1 MRFFTPLLM
10 TRPVPSSVTA
20 QPVLVARSNAR
31 RRTGLPEAPCGLA
44 GLWVVLEGAGEL
56 LGLLRASEA
65 LMPGPPL
72 AVAVD
77 AATPTAPA
85 QLFAGQRSAPTAG
98 RTHPNPRAPPA
109 VSESPL
115 RLAGHHPNSQAAQA
129 WTTAGNGCCT
139 CPKRGLSGRNPL
151 TCRPSTALACERTQ
165 HHKRPCSQPWSCTPA
180 RTPRKRAPSAAPS
193 LAFAQ
198 AFGSTH
204 HRM

>member
-77 AATPTAPA
+77 AATPTALA
-85 QLFAGQRSAPTAG
+85 LRCAGQRSAPTAG

-109 VSESPL
+109 VSESSL
-115 RLAGHHPNSQAAQA
+115 RLAGHHPSSQAARA
-129 WTTAGNGCCT
+129 WSTASDGCCT
-139 CPKRGLSGRNPL
+139 CREREQSGRTRR
-151 TCRPSTALACERTQ
+151 TCRRSVAPACARKR
-165 HHKRPCSQPWSCTPA
+165 HHKYARYEPWS
-180 RTPRKRAPSAAPS
+180 
-193 LAFAQ
+193 
-198 AFGSTH
+198 
-204 HRM
+204 

>member
-65 LMPGPPL
+65 LTAGPPL
-72 AVAVD
+72 VVAAG
-77 AATPTAPA
+77 AATPSAPA

-98 RTHPNPRAPPA
+98 RTHPNPRPPQT
-109 VSESPL
+109 VSDSSL
-115 RLAGHHPNSQAAQA
+115 RLVGHHPNSQAARA
-129 WTTAGNGCCT
+129 WSTAG
-139 CPKRGLSGRNPL
+139 
-151 TCRPSTALACERTQ
+151 
-165 HHKRPCSQPWSCTPA
+165 
-180 RTPRKRAPSAAPS
+180 
-193 LAFAQ
+193 
-198 AFGSTH
+198 
-204 HRM
+204 